1 MSAAAVTSRN
11 VTRCRWWRGRAGRN
25 SWRMSTRRT
34 LIIEKVK
41 SI

>member
-11 VTRCRWWRGRAGRN
+11 VTRCRWWRGRAG
-25 SWRMSTRRT
+25 SSRMSTPRT